1 MNITS
6 PPFKDLDE
14 NENRKEDILTWKEIY
29 EKLGIKTWNS
39 RTEDAESEDI
49 LFSKFDKCWVDKIEY
64 SNGEIKESRRYSR
77 DISKNFNIIFD
88 YLSEFGYEIDKDFY
102 SSKRYS
108 KLSCEYRFIGDK
120 LPYISIDFNPFHNNL
135 FKISISYHD
144 SSHYDIKDYKRI
156 IYNSLYN
163 YAKKENNITLLRHF
177 KIIEIFN

>member
-49 LFSKFDKCWVDKIEY
+49 LFSKFDNCWVDKIEY

-108 KLSCEYRFIGDK
+108 KLSC
-120 LPYISIDFNPFHNNL
+120 
-135 FKISISYHD
+135 
-144 SSHYDIKDYKRI
+144 
-156 IYNSLYN
+156 
-163 YAKKENNITLLRHF
+163 
-177 KIIEIFN
+177 